1 MAKPGTTKKTPPS
14 TAKQPAAKKQKQP
27 TQRTPFQRVM
37 VVGPTGKRHFEWRH
51 W

>member
-1 MAKPGTTKKTPPS
+1 MAKPGTAKKTPPCTNKT
-14 TAKQPAAKKQKQP
+14 TASKKQKQP

-37 VVGPTGKRHFEWRH
+37 VVGPTGKRRFEWQP